1 MLAAQE
7 FTRMKRSTALALTGA
22 AALAPHAAFGQTQTI
37 RIGAPTSDS
46 FAIAF
51 FAADGGFY
59 QRAGLDVTL
68 SVFPGS
74 GPVTAAVAGGALDV
88 GLTDIVQLANAYN
101 RGVPIGAI
109 SGGARYTRED
119 STTELCVANTS
130 SIRNA
135 KDFEGQTIGVITLAS
150 ISAVALRAWLTQH
163 GADAQKVKFVE
174 MPFAEMAPA
183 IARGQVAGAYL
194 AEPVMS
200 QVLPELRIIASPY
213 DAIAGNF
220 LISLWF
226 SSRDWIANNR
236 DAAHRLVRAIGE
248 AAKWSNAHRDQ
259 TLPMLVKYAKLD
271 RDKTAGMRRARY
283 ETSLDPRLLQ
293 PVLDIAASYHAIE
306 KPVPA
311 NAIIAPVA

>member
-1 MLAAQE
+1 VSV
-7 FTRMKRSTALALTGA
+7 MKRSAALALTA
-22 AALAPHAAFGQTQTI
+22 SVALAPRAARAQTSTI
-37 RIGAPTSDS
+37 RIGAPASDS

-51 FAADGGFY
+51 FAGDGGFY

-88 GLTDIVQLANAYN
+88 GLTDLVQLANAYN
-101 RGVPIGAI
+101 RGVPLGALA
-109 SGGARYTRED
+109 GGARYAREG
-119 STTELCVANTS
+119 STTELCVAKTS
-130 SIRNA
+130 TIRNA
-135 KDFEGQTIGVITLAS
+135 KDFEGQTLGVITLAS

-163 GADAQKVKFVE
+163 GADTQKVKFVE

-183 IARGQVAGAYL
+183 IARGQVAGAYV

-200 QVLPELRIIASPY
+200 QVLPELRIIGSPY

-226 SSRDWIANNR
+226 SSHAWIVNNR

-248 AAKWSNAHRDQ
+248 AAKWANANHDL

-271 RDKTAGMRRARY
+271 PDKTAGMRRARY
-283 ETSLDPRLLQ
+283 ETSLDRRLLQ
-293 PVLDIAASYHAIE
+293 PVLDIAATYHAIE

-311 NAIIAPVA
+311 NGVIAQI

>member
-1 MLAAQE
+1 
-7 FTRMKRSTALALTGA
+7 MKRATALGLIGS
-22 AALAPHAAFGQTQTI
+22 AALVPRPAGAQTAQI
-37 RIGAPTSDS
+37 RIGAPASDT

-59 QRAGLDVTL
+59 QRAGLDVSVT
-68 SVFPGS
+68 VFPGS

-88 GLTDIVQLANAYN
+88 GLTDLVQLGNAYN
-101 RGVPIGAI
+101 RGVPISAI
-109 SGGARYTRED
+109 CGGGLYTAAD
-119 STTELCVANTS
+119 STTELCVGKNSTL
-130 SIRNA
+130 RGA

-163 GADAQKVKFVE
+163 GADAQKIKLVE

-200 QVLPELRIIASPY
+200 QVLPELRIVGSPY
-213 DAIAGNF
+213 DAIAGHF

-226 SSRDWIANNR
+226 SSHDWIANNK
-236 DAAHRLVRAIGE
+236 DAAHRLVRAIGD
-248 AAKWSNAHRDQ
+248 AAKWANTHRDQ

-271 RDKTAGMRRARY
+271 PDKTAGMRRARY
-283 ETSLDPRLLQ
+283 DPSLDPRLLQ

-311 NAIIAPVA
+311 PAVIARLS